1 MENITNNELIEK
13 IINEKRVTLEIK
25 ERYFKEKGFK
35 EIRNWLEENNLD
47 RHMKIDVESAGVVIV
62 ISNPNENDRVLVQVR
77 ASEKNRLGIFG
88 GGIEKNE
95 TPIEAAIRELKEETG
110 IEIYKE
116 QLDFFEVNEHDLQ
129 YKNGDKVN
137 YISNIYILKLSE
149 YPLIKLD
156 SESNGVIVISKD
168 NYEDYANVKDKNV
181 LQLHKCWWKTIYKIL
196 NK

>member
-25 ERYFKEKGFK
+25 EKYFKEKGFK

-62 ISNPNENDRVLVQVR
+62 ISNQNEKDKVLVQVR

-88 GGIEKNE
+88 GGIEEGE
-95 TPIEAAIRELKEETG
+95 TPIEGAIRELKEETG
-110 IEIYKE
+110 IEVNKE
-116 QLDFFEVNEHDLQ
+116 QLDFFEINEHDLE

-137 YISNIYILKLSE
+137 YIAHIYTLKLSE
-149 YPLIKLD
+149 YPVIKLD
-156 SESNGVIVISKD
+156 SESNGVIVISKE
-168 NYEDYANVKDKNV
+168 NYGDFANVEDTKV
-181 LQLHKCWWKTIYKIL
+181 LQLHKCWWNTIDKIL